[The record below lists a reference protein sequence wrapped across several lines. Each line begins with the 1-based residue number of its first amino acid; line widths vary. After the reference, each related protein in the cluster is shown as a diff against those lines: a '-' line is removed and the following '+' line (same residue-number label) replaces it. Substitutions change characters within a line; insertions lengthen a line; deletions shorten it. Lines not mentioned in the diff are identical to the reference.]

1 MKIVPLYCDL
11 IEDVLMRREED
22 SDWWKTDPRYPAI
35 RLAVRLARALSAK
48 IREREG
54 VEVGVDEILRLD
66 CTACGHT
73 DYVRRMAIGIQDL
86 IGRPS
91 SSPRG
96 SPFTSGSPIWRRC
109 SCPAQCSATSMGSSS
124 AIWSG

>member
-35 RLAVRLARALSAK
+35 RLAVRLARTLSAK

-73 DYVRRMAIGIQDL
+73 DYVRRMASGITADL
-86 IGRPS
+86 RARIRRSFPSGNAGVSPGRS
-91 SSPRG
+91 LQVVERG
-96 SPFTSGSPIWRRC
+96 KSIMSGSILH
-109 SCPAQCSATSMGSSS
+109 
-124 AIWSG
+124 